1 MFVVALPYLFAGVV
15 GIGLVKVGMLSVWL
29 TVMAFSLK
37 IAIAAIVLLS
47 GLLAW
52 KHLKNQ

>member
-1 MFVVALPYLFAGVV
+1 MFVVALPYLLAGVV
-15 GIGLVKVGMLSVWL
+15 GIGLVMDGMLSVWVAIL
-29 TVMAFSLK
+29 AVTLK
-37 IAIAAIVLLS
+37 LAIAVIVLLS

>member
-1 MFVVALPYLFAGVV
+1 MFVVALPYLLVGVV

-29 TVMAFSLK
+29 AVMTFTLK
-37 IAIAAIVLLS
+37 LAIAAIAILS

-52 KHLKNQ
+52 KHLKSQ